1 MQLVI
6 LAGGHGTRLKE
17 MTEFLPKAMVPIGG
31 KPLIYH
37 IMSHYAKYGHYEFI
51 VALGYKQEALKQ
63 YFGLFHMMTSDI
75 CCEFP
80 KTTIINP
87 TCSRWKIIA
96 SDTGLNTLKGG
107 RIKRIE
113 KYIEKD
119 TFMLTYGDALS
130 DIDIGA
136 LIKFHRSHGRL
147 VTVTGIAPKPRFGEL
162 LHMDGRVVSFKEKA
176 EGDALVNGGF
186 MVLNRG
192 VFDYLDEDCDFEVGP
207 LEEIAKDGQLMVYP
221 HKGYWACCD
230 TLNDMIELQ
239 KFWEERERDV

>member
-1 MQLVI
+1 MQVI
-6 LAGGHGTRLKE
+6 LLAGGTGTRLKE
-17 MTEFLPKAMVPIGG
+17 MTDFLPKAMIPIGG
-31 KPLIYH
+31 KPIIYH
-37 IMSHYAKYGHYEFI
+37 IMNHYAKYGHYEFI
-51 VALGYKQEALKQ
+51 VALGDKQEAFKQ

-75 CCEFP
+75 CCEYS

-87 TCSRWKIIA
+87 TCSRWKITA

-130 DIDIGA
+130 DVDIGA

-147 VTVTGIAPKPRFGEL
+147 VTVTGVTPKPRFGEL
-162 LHMDGRVVSFKEKA
+162 LHMDGRVVSFKEKPSN
-176 EGDALVNGGF
+176 GLVNGGF

-192 VFDYLDEDCDFEVGP
+192 VFDYLDEDCDFEIGP
-207 LEEIAKDGQLMVYP
+207 LEEIAKNGQLMVYQ
-221 HKGYWACCD
+221 HDGYWGCCD
-230 TLNDMIELQ
+230 TLSDMIELQ
-239 KFWEERERDV
+239 KEWEERGCDV